1 MSIPD
6 WPKDGPALLQ
16 RMDSALRTRDG
27 QLMIGGKTVRAW
39 ADQLGTPCFLYDR
52 SLVNARI
59 ARLRAA
65 LPAQVRLHYAV
76 KANPFEPLLAHLK
89 ERVDGFDTASLG
101 ELQALQRQGVDLHR
115 CSIAGPAKSDN
126 ELIWAAENGV
136 LVNLESAGEARRLAA
151 LARQAGIQARA
162 ALRLNP
168 PFELKGSGMRMG
180 GGSMPF
186 GIDSEQAGAVL
197 SELDRAALRL
207 EGFHVYAGSQCRQ
220 ADTLADGIER
230 SLALVAKLSEQHG
243 IMPRSINLGGGFGIP
258 YAPNDEPLDL
268 ARLGGALRETLDR
281 WRDRLPETEF
291 VIELGRYLVGE
302 AGIYVTRIV
311 DRKHSRGR

>member
-101 ELQALQRQGVDLHR
+101 ELQALRRQGVDLHR
-115 CSIAGPAKSDN
+115 CSLAGPAKSDQ
-126 ELIWAAENGV
+126 ELAWAAEHGV
-136 LVNLESAGEARRLAA
+136 LVNLESAGEAKRLAA
-151 LARQAGIQARA
+151 LARQAGLTARV

-180 GGSMPF
+180 GGSTPF
-186 GIDSEQAGAVL
+186 GIDAEQAVQVMAG
-197 SELDRAALRL
+197 LDGKALRL

-220 ADTLADGIER
+220 ADVLAEGVER
-230 SLALVAKLSEQHG
+230 SLALVAELSTRG
-243 IMPRSINLGGGFGIP
+243 DMRPRSINLGGGFGIP
-258 YAPNDEPLDL
+258 YAPKDEPLDL
-268 ARLGGALRETLDR
+268 AHLGQALGSALDR
-281 WRDRLPETEF
+281 WRERLPGTEF

-311 DRKHSRGR
+311 DRK